1 DRRVLLRPG
10 GAVPGPG
17 VTEQAP
23 VARAAAPAVTTLLS
37 LMLAS
42 FDRRRP
48 AAPRRRP
55 LIRGVLPPRMT
66 GQRKQWVNNRHTP
79 CRRRRAPQKA
89 RIVRKPPPPRRPA
102 SPRHLGHPRWES
114 AGPGRGWVSF
124 WCRRLPGG

>member
-1 DRRVLLRPG
+1 MMPSAGPLRRGAACPLTPTCRIRPNRGHPPRPGGTGLSSGAGTAEQHRGAGGGVVGHRRVVTHGRVDRRVLLRPG

-66 GQRKQWVNNRHTP
+66 
-79 CRRRRAPQKA
+79 
-89 RIVRKPPPPRRPA
+89 
-102 SPRHLGHPRWES
+102 
-114 AGPGRGWVSF
+114 
-124 WCRRLPGG
+124 